1 MDIPD
6 GYLKD
11 GQGRLIPR
19 DSVKPEHLLEDELVR
34 TLANDAQKVSLVLLG
49 FREGAR
55 ARIQAYLDLI
65 AQQYGAKKGGTRG
78 NITLTSYDGEFRV
91 QLAVGDT
98 LSFGPELQVAKSL
111 IDECLRS
118 WTEGAR
124 AELRTLIDDVFQVGK
139 AGRLDVDRVLSL
151 RKLDIEDERWQ
162 RAMEAISNALRVQS
176 SKEYLRFYRR
186 PNAETDYAQI
196 PLDVARV

>member
-1 MDIPD
+1 MTIPD

-11 GQGRLIPR
+11 GQGRLVPR

-34 TLANDAQKVSLVLLG
+34 HLANDAETVSLVLLG
-49 FREGAR
+49 FRDGAR
-55 ARIQAYLDLI
+55 ARIQAYLDML
-65 AQQYGAKKGGTRG
+65 AQEYGAKKGGARG
-78 NITLTSYDGEFRV
+78 NITLTSYDGTLRV
-91 QLAVGDT
+91 QLAIGDT

-124 AELRTLIDDVFQVGK
+124 AEIRTLIDDVFQVGK

-151 RKLDIEDERWQ
+151 RKMDIKDERWQ

-186 PNAETDYAQI
+186 PSPEGDFTQI